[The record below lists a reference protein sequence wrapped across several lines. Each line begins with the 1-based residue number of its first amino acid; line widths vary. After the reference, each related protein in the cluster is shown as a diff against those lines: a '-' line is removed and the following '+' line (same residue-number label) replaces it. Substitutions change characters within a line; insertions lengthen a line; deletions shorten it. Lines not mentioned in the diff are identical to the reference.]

1 MALPSIMAMEHC
13 LVTLFAAVPQALVSY
28 WHTRQALADRVSECC
43 EVLGLSRYTAQSVN
57 VCHAQQRCLFAG
69 CGDSQA
75 QAVQGGIA
83 PASEQE
89 GSPGPGPPRR
99 KRPREN
105 LDQVLCSIQTTA
117 PCIPLTS
124 AAGHSHQLI

>member
-1 MALPSIMAMEHC
+1 M
-13 LVTLFAAVPQALVSY
+13 TLFAAVPQALVSY
-28 WHTRQALADRVSECC
+28 WHTCQALADRVSECC

-89 GSPGPGPPRR
+89 GSPGPGPPRK
-99 KRPREN
+99 KRPRGN